1 MARAVCKGFRQV
13 QTFIL
18 STLSTVSRSVNGR
31 APSQTSTTPVSG
43 GSVTLYD
50 DTGVAV
56 ATGDVSGDGT
66 VVFPDLPAG
75 RYLVVQETPAEG
87 FAPFEP
93 FTVEVADNDVEASPK
108 MKPGTE
114 EEPPEPETPPTPP
127 QSDTDLPYTGQIT
140 WPIPVLAAAG
150 LALILFGVYLWTRGK
165 RHEA

>member
-1 MARAVCKGFRQV
+1 MIKRLICIFLAACLLCG
-13 QTFIL
+13 
-18 STLSTVSRSVNGR
+18 TVFAAEPGSVTVKLFYGG
-31 APSQTSTTPVSG
+31 APVSG

-66 VVFPDLPAG
+66 VVFTDLPAG
-75 RYLVVQETPAEG
+75 RYLVVQEAPAEG

-150 LALILFGVYLWTRGK
+150 LALIMFGVYLWTRGK